1 MNYKWFYKTPE
12 EFDNI
17 YLTSDGNY
25 LTCYGGGLK
34 NKIAL
39 LKLEGND
46 MTKFYLKEGKNEKT
60 KLL

>member
-1 MNYKWFYKTPE
+1 MNYKWFYKTLE

-25 LTCYGGGLK
+25 LTGLWWRK

-39 LKLEGND
+39 LKLEEND